1 VGNKDANENRE
12 LMINNSY
19 AWMGGQWWIWAVLA
33 VLVVVAVV
41 IKKLFRR
48 K

>member
-1 VGNKDANENRE
+1 
-12 LMINNSY
+12 MINDSY
-19 AWMGGQWWIWAVLA
+19 AWMGGQWWIWAALA
-33 VLVVVAVV
+33 VLLVVAVV